1 MKLIKEIVGTT
12 LGLVFIGSSV
22 FAQSLDDAKKAIDAE
37 QYQKAKSMLK
47 NLTTTQPT
55 KDENFFYLGWVYL
68 QQDYPDS
75 AKAAFNKGIA
85 ANPKSAINYAGL
97 GAVAHYTKDA
107 AGATSNFNQ
116 AATLAGKSPEPY
128 VYIAKGYLL
137 DPNPNADAAI
147 TVLNKEIAVNAKDPN
162 LFIALGDAYRAQM
175 KSSDAYKAYST
186 ALDLNPK
193 SPSPKVSTGVL
204 WRFANNWEDSEKEF
218 QGAIAID
225 PNFGPAYREWA
236 ETDIRW
242 AQKDPTKASAKIQ
255 EAVDHYKKFL
265 SLTDMSVES
274 QVRYADF
281 LYSAGR
287 FKELQDVANSLTK
300 YPGVNLKVYRYLG
313 YAAYEN
319 GDYTTSTTALSNWFS
334 KADPKR
340 IIPYDYYY
348 QGRNTL
354 KAGKDTA
361 AAIQDL
367 QKAAQLDSTGALSN
381 VYGDIAGIYYAQRK
395 YAQAGDAYQQYVT
408 KSNKATLNDYFREGT
423 AYYFAYAYSLPRG
436 NAAGQAMP
444 DTMLLVKAD
453 TAFSHIQQKL
463 VASNGQ
469 PLPVVT
475 LYRARL
481 NDYKEKDRNNIVGY
495 AKPYY
500 EKYVT
505 ELTTKGAIADADK
518 KNIAEAYAY
527 LGNYAQYKDKDEAK
541 ATEYFTKAREN
552 DPTNAQAQYYFAK
565 KGKPAAGK
573 GK

>member
-1 MKLIKEIVGTT
+1 MKLTKEIVGTT

-85 ANPKSAINYAGL
+85 ANAKSAINYAGL
-97 GAVAHYTKDA
+97 GAVAHYNKDA
-107 AGATSNFNQ
+107 AGAQSNFNQ

-147 TVLNKEIAVNAKDPN
+147 TVLNKEIGVNAKDPN

-175 KSSDAYKAYST
+175 KSSEAYKAYST

-218 QGAIAID
+218 QAAIAID

-242 AQKDPTKASAKIQ
+242 ANKDPKMASAKIQ

-313 YAAYEN
+313 YSAYEN
-319 GDYTTSTTALSNWFS
+319 GDYATSNTALNTWFS

-340 IIPYDYYY
+340 VIPYDYYY

-361 AAIQDL
+361 AAIQEL
-367 QKAAQLDSTGALSN
+367 QKAVQADTTGALSG
-381 VYGDIAGIYYAQRK
+381 VYGDIAGVYYAQRK
-395 YAQAGDAYQQYVT
+395 YEQAGDAYQQYAT
-408 KSNKATLNDYFREGT
+408 KSNKATLNDYFKEGFS
-423 AYYFAYAYSLPRG
+423 YYFAYGAQLSSKATPKPT
-436 NAAGQAMP
+436 P
-444 DTMLLVKAD
+444 DTTLLVKAD
-453 TAFSHIQQKL
+453 SAFAHIQSKL
-463 VASNGQ
+463 GTTPNST
-469 PLPVVT
+469 VT
-475 LYRARL
+475 QYRARL
-481 NDYKEKDRNNIVGY
+481 YDLKEKDRNNIVGY
-495 AKPYY
+495 AKPFY
-500 EKYVT
+500 EKFVT
-505 ELTTKGAIADADK
+505 EVSGKSSLTDADK
-518 KNIAEAYAY
+518 KGLAEAYAY
-527 LGNYAQYKDKDEAK
+527 LGNYAEYKDKDTAK
-541 ATEYFTKAREN
+541 ATEYFTKARDN
-552 DPTNAQAQYYFAK
+552 DPTNAQVQYYFTK